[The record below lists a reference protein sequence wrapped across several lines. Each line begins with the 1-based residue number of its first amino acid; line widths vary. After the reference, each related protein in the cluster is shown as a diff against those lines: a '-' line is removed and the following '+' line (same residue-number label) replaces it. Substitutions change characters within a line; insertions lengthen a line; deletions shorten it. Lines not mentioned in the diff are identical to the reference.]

1 MAIPAMRI
9 HAFVFI
15 FSWITMCTESLA
27 IALKQTKISN
37 LLSIF
42 MALIFPISSLLILKP
57 FGLDALWYVSVV
69 SNILS
74 ALLSIGCLV
83 HIYRKHFKG
92 IDTNDS
98 NAADNAQEEDSELT
112 EAELAASELSSPEEH
127 VDPESISR
135 AQ

>member
-1 MAIPAMRI
+1 
-9 HAFVFI
+9 
-15 FSWITMCTESLA
+15 MCTESLA

-37 LLSIF
+37 LLSVF
-42 MALIFPISSLLILKP
+42 MALIFPISSLLVLRP
-57 FGLDALWYVSVV
+57 FGLGALWYVSVV

-98 NAADNAQEEDSELT
+98 NAADDAQEEDSELT
-112 EAELAASELSSPEEH
+112 DAEFTASELSSPEDH
-127 VDPESISR
+127 LDPESISR

>member
-1 MAIPAMRI
+1 
-9 HAFVFI
+9 
-15 FSWITMCTESLA
+15 MCTESLA

-42 MALIFPISSLLILKP
+42 MALIFPISSLLMLKP

-74 ALLSIGCLV
+74 ALLSIGCLI

-92 IDTNDS
+92 IDTNGS
-98 NAADNAQEEDSELT
+98 NAVDDEQEEDSELT
-112 EAELAASELSSPEEH
+112 DAEFTASEFSSPEDRL
-127 VDPESISR
+127 DPESISR

>member
-1 MAIPAMRI
+1 
-9 HAFVFI
+9 
-15 FSWITMCTESLA
+15 
-27 IALKQTKISN
+27 
-37 LLSIF
+37 

-98 NAADNAQEEDSELT
+98 NAADNAQEENSELT